1 MRCARKISDWAL
13 TICEIGID
21 WYISNHQEVV
31 VMESTAKLFKNGRSQ
46 AIRLPKEF
54 RFKGTEVKI
63 RKDGEKIIIEP
74 IEKSQWPDGFW
85 NGFKPDPGFKIP
97 KPMPSKEFSLD

>member
-1 MRCARKISDWAL
+1 
-13 TICEIGID
+13 
-21 WYISNHQEVV
+21 
-31 VMESTAKLFKNGRSQ
+31 MESTAKLFKNGRSQ